1 MGASQKRPSSRC
13 AVLPPMRLLR
23 HGLVLALALAA
34 TAATR
39 GNPSAKRDPL
49 AAEIERWS
57 GFLRTHQSEDADWEQ
72 IKGIATPVMEDAAAA
87 LKSGRRL
94 FALQRLAA
102 ARTLLSASLYA
113 GERTERER
121 QDEAAF
127 EAEWARMG
135 KVLGPDLAPPSP
147 SAFEGVLPAAVRAL
161 GEAALPQIKI
171 FYDTSLDY
179 ARNTL
184 PASGI
189 FYIGEARAQQEFAA
203 FARTLDERSA
213 GVQPPLRSLASELD
227 ALEGR
232 ILAAYR
238 PPASIDKHAEFI
250 GASATLKE
258 ARELDAAGLR
268 YAALLRYLQAAQRVS
283 LLGAKKAPVDAAALR
298 TFGARLSAGG
308 VDHSIG
314 RLFLESAQADLA
326 AAAAG
331 AVPERASVIASDVLP
346 RYFAALEP
354 ARPAA
359 PRPAAAVTVTLVRWP
374 YT

>member
-1 MGASQKRPSSRC
+1 
-13 AVLPPMRLLR
+13 MRRVRQGPL
-23 HGLVLALALAA
+23 LALALAA
-34 TAATR
+34 LATSAASS
-39 GNPSAKRDPL
+39 GPAAAKRDPL
-49 AAEIERWS
+49 AAEIEKWS
-57 GFLRTHQSEDADWEQ
+57 AFVRTHQSKNEDWDQ
-72 IKGIATPVMEDAAAA
+72 VKGITAPVMADAEAA
-87 LKSGRRL
+87 LRSGRRL

-127 EAEWARMG
+127 ENEWARMG
-135 KVLGPDLAPPSP
+135 KVLRADLSPPSP
-147 SAFEGVLPAAVRAL
+147 AALDGIRPAAVRAL
-161 GEAALPQIKI
+161 AEAALPQIKI
-171 FYDTSLDY
+171 FYDTSLEY

-189 FYIGEARAQQEFAA
+189 FYIGEARAQREFVV
-203 FARTLDERSA
+203 FARTLSERSS
-213 GVQPPLRSLASELD
+213 GNRPPLRSLAPELD
-227 ALEGR
+227 ALEDR

-238 PPASIDKHAEFI
+238 PPASIDKHADFI

-268 YAALLRYLQAAQRVS
+268 YAALLRYLQAAQRLA
-283 LLGAKKAPVDAAALR
+283 LLDAKKGPVDAAGLR
-298 TFGARLSAGG
+298 TLGARLSAGG

-314 RLFLESAQADLA
+314 RLFLESAEADLA
-326 AAAAG
+326 AAASG

-346 RYFAALEP
+346 RYFTALEP

-359 PRPAAAVTVTLVRWP
+359 PRPAAEVTVTLVRWP